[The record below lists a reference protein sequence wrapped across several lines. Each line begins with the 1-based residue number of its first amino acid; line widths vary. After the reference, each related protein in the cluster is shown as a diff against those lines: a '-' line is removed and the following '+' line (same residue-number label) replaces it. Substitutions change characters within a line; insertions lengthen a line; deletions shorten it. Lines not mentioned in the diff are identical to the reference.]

1 MIDRTPSKINVR
13 LPDDKAQLPAWAN
26 ACVATL
32 TVEDQEGW
40 NRYEQRATAQK
51 LEACY
56 NTFGHLQDPAKALRL
71 TLEILRRLAAEAD
84 LAQVDLPVGDL
95 ESIEEALIALGVPF
109 PRVYHG
115 SDRARSR

>member
-13 LPDDKAQLPAWAN
+13 LPGDRPQPPAMAN

-32 TVEDQEGW
+32 TVENQEGW

-56 NTFGHLQDPAKALRL
+56 NTFGQLEDPAKAWQV
-71 TLEILRRLAAEAD
+71 TLAILRRLAAEAD
-84 LAQVDLPVGDL
+84 MAQVSLPEGDL
-95 ESIEEALIALGVPF
+95 EKIEEALIALGSPS